1 MPMAR
6 KSTSRANTDA
16 KQEKHDPPQTLK
28 DHPFFGLKLDEEQES
43 FRDAIW
49 SDNYDIVFC
58 NSKSGTGKTTLAVAT
73 SMLLYEYGKYSGVIY
88 VAAGGVHEW
97 KQGLLPGS
105 LEEKSM
111 PLFIPLYQAVS
122 RLNYDPQRVIVS
134 DINMMAQK
142 EGAAMI
148 TAMTDSYVR
157 GMSIGEYDNPVVII
171 FDEMQNETL
180 PGIRTLLSRV
190 NSGSKAIV
198 IGCEKQCDLKYP
210 QDSGFIPMLNH
221 YKPKERC
228 KVCTLSKNYRGWISA
243 WADEI

>member
-1 MPMAR
+1 MAR
-6 KSTSRANTDA
+6 KSTSRVNLDG

-28 DHPFFGLKLDEEQES
+28 GHPFFGMKLDEEQEA

-49 SDNYDIVFC
+49 SDKYDIVFS
-58 NSKSGTGKTTLAVAT
+58 NAKSGSGKTTIAVA
-73 SMLLYEYGKYSGVIY
+73 SAILLYEYGKFSKIY
-88 VAAGGVHEW
+88 YVTAGGVHEW

-105 LEEKSM
+105 IEEKSM

-134 DINMMAQK
+134 DLNMVAQK

-148 TAMTDSYVR
+148 VAMTDSYVR
-157 GMSIGEYDNPVVII
+157 GISIGEKDDPAVII
-171 FDEMQNETL
+171 FDEMQNEDL

-198 IGCEKQCDLKYP
+198 IGSERQCDLKYP
-210 QDSGFIPMLNH
+210 QDSGFVRAL
-221 YKPKERC
+221 ERYRQETWC
-228 KVCTLSKNYRGWISA
+228 KVCHLTKNYRGRISA
-243 WADEI
+243 VADEL

>member
-1 MPMAR
+1 MQR
-6 KSTSRANTDA
+6 KSTKRVN
-16 KQEKHDPPQTLK
+16 KNEQEKHDPPKTLK
-28 DHPFFGLKLDEEQES
+28 DHPFFGLKLDEEQTA

-49 SDNYDIVFC
+49 SDDYDIVFC
-58 NSKSGTGKTTLAVAT
+58 NSKSGTGKTTISVAT
-73 SMLLYEYGKYSGVIY
+73 SLLLYEYGRYSGVYY
-88 VAAGGVHEW
+88 VTAGGVHEW

-111 PLFIPLYQAVS
+111 PLFIPLYQAVA

-134 DINMMAQK
+134 DINMIAQK

-157 GMSIGEYDNPVVII
+157 GMSIGEKDEPVVII
-171 FDEMQNETL
+171 MDEMQNETV

-190 NSGSKAIV
+190 NIGSKVIV
-198 IGCEKQCDLKYP
+198 IGCDKQTDLKYP
-210 QDSGFIPMLNH
+210 QDSGFVPMLNH
-221 YKPKERC
+221 YKQKDKC
-228 KVCTLSKNYRGWISA
+228 KVCTLSTNYRGWISA